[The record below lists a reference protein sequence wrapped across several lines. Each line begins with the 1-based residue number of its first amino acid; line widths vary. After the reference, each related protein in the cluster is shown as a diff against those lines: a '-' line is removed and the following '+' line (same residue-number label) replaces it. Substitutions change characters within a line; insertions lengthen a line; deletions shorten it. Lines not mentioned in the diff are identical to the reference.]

1 MSKTMY
7 GGSASNENQP
17 GNQPPAPVGKGTV
30 VMSGAGNTARIS
42 QQNPLTGFFVSFSKS
57 AAGECWELR
66 EGNLYVIGKAHD
78 ADILLNEKAISDR
91 HATLQIRRS
100 NDEEKRLM
108 IVISDTNSTN
118 GTVVN
123 GKDIGI
129 NGHTGLQ
136 HQDKVL
142 LGNYELVFILLD
154 QEKLQ
159 LAPNEKFQAAV
170 PATGGDAFDYSAQS
184 LYNKQTKA
192 G

>member
-1 MSKTMY
+1 MSKTIY
-7 GGSASNENQP
+7 GGNASSENQP

-57 AAGECWELR
+57 VAGECWELR
-66 EGNLYVIGKAHD
+66 EGNLYVIGKATD

-129 NGHTGLQ
+129 NGHTALQ
-136 HQDKVL
+136 HHDKIL

-154 QEKLQ
+154 QHQLQ

-170 PATGGDAFDYSAQS
+170 PAASDAFDYSAQS